1 MWLLEVVVDISEHPR
16 SYTIQAP
23 EGQTYRHNR
32 VHLRPDTLFRNNS
45 DDEDDSH
52 SDEGREDNLSD
63 SGSTVEP
70 DTSASVTISAP
81 TELRRSK

>member
-1 MWLLEVVVDISEHPR
+1 MWLPAVVVDISEHPR

-23 EGQTYRHNR
+23 EGQTYRRNR
-32 VHLRPDTLFRNNS
+32 VHLRPDTSFRNNS

-63 SGSTVEP
+63 PGSTVEP

>member
-1 MWLLEVVVDISEHPR
+1 MTSLSTQGLTPSKPLKDKLTVATG
-16 SYTIQAP
+16 YTSGPIP
-23 EGQTYRHNR
+23 HSGIT
-32 VHLRPDTLFRNNS
+32 FNS